1 MERKTMLC
9 IAGLAVLSSPVSADA
24 LGLWEAYQ
32 LALKKDPAY
41 QRQVN
46 LFEARRQRVPQARSA
61 LLPQVDAT
69 AVHSRGYLEID
80 PEDEPVPADGDRL
93 ADGEDDLSIPPFR
106 FEPSP
111 VSRED
116 DFYTSRA
123 SVTLSQT
130 LFDRARRRALDSAR
144 SQARE
149 AGLQLTDARQS
160 LILETAGAYYD
171 YLSALD
177 ALDTARL
184 EVEAVRTQRRLTERR
199 YEEDLGTL
207 TDVYESRARME
218 LARVDIIDA
227 ENNKALARH
236 RLDKITGIPVEAV
249 RGLPE
254 SFVPPP
260 LVPSDQSHWVEQ
272 AQETSVE
279 VRLARQQAETAVLE
293 LERQQSGHWPTLS
306 LMGESTFQQDGSS
319 AVRTGQDEFRNEV
332 SLRLRIPLFNG
343 FATRSR
349 VREAHY
355 LKFAADQG
363 VVNAEAEIARD
374 VRSAFDSLQASRQRV
389 ATLKQAY
396 EQSLSALEL
405 RRQGYLEGLSSNLD
419 LLDAFRDAYRAK
431 RQWLQSRYRY
441 LIDYLTIHRLSKS
454 IDDEVV
460 QRLDGHLEEE
470 SE

>member
-1 MERKTMLC
+1 MLC
-9 IAGLAVLSSPVSADA
+9 IAGLVLFSSPVFANA

-41 QRQVN
+41 QRQLS

-69 AVHSRGYLEID
+69 AVHSRGYLEIH
-80 PEDEPVPADGDRL
+80 PKDELVAADGGRL
-93 ADGEDDLSIPPFR
+93 ANGEDDPSNPPSR

-111 VSRED
+111 IPRED
-116 DFYTSRA
+116 NFDSSRA
-123 SVTLSQT
+123 SVTLSQA
-130 LFDRARRRALDSAR
+130 LFDRARHRAFDSAR
-144 SQARE
+144 SQTRE
-149 AGLQLTDARQS
+149 AGLQLADARQS
-160 LILETAGAYYD
+160 LVLETAGAYYD

-184 EVEAVRTQRRLTERR
+184 EVEAVRTQHRLTERR

-236 RLDKITGIPVEAV
+236 RLNKITGISVDAV

-260 LVPSDQSHWVEQ
+260 LVPSGRSRWVEQ
-272 AQETSVE
+272 AKKTSIQ

-293 LERQQSGHWPTLS
+293 LERQESGHWPTLS
-306 LMGESTFQQDGSS
+306 LLGESTFQHDGSS
-319 AVRTGQDEFRNEV
+319 AVRPGQDEFINEV

-349 VREAHY
+349 VREAYY

-363 VVNAEAEIARD
+363 VINAEAEIARD
-374 VRSAFDSLQASRQRV
+374 VRSAFDSLQASIQRV
-389 ATLKQAY
+389 VTLKRAY

-441 LIDYLTIHRLSKS
+441 FIDYLTIHRLSKT
-454 IDDEVV
+454 IDNGVV
-460 QRLDGHLEEE
+460 QRLDGYLEEG